1 VHIIDKIVLSI
12 YAISLSVISFLILLV
27 SLGWTVPLDA
37 FQQALGVP
45 NGQIVIGVM
54 SGILFIMSL
63 RFVHVGVRRAPIH
76 AVVHDT
82 EMGEL
87 RISLVA
93 VRNFV
98 KRVVSKVPGVKNV
111 KAGVSLG
118 EEGLRVALEL
128 RVGMDANVPEL
139 ADKLQKAVS
148 SYVWDVAG
156 ISFESVTVSIAD
168 VSADGNR

>member
-82 EMGEL
+82 EMGEV

-93 VRNFV
+93 VRNLV
-98 KRVVSKVPGVKNV
+98 KRVVSKVPGVNNV

-156 ISFESVTVSIAD
+156 ISVESVTVSIAD